1 MSPIITALKALYVA
15 LGGSLTDHYSD
26 IADNAP
32 VSAMVLT
39 PDLVRALSKLEIGGG
54 GGLPEVTDA
63 DNGDVLT
70 VVNGAW
76 AKAAASG
83 GAIYAHNLAIAYET
97 DDATENGRFGAT
109 ILSSSSTSL
118 TSTSDVIAALGAK
131 VVAADGTGT
140 NMDAGNDFA
149 IVGMAVVHSGSTNYL
164 DIQTISAETAYSGH
178 SYVDGTVTITDTVT
192 EI

>member
-1 MSPIITALKALYVA
+1 MSPIITALKALYVS

-39 PDLVRALSKLEIGGG
+39 PDLVKALSKLEIGGG

-70 VVNGAW
+70 VVDGEW

-83 GAIYAHNLAIAYET
+83 GAIYAHNLAIGWALEGDEVT
-97 DDATENGRFGAT
+97 GSFKAT
-109 ILSSSSTSL
+109 ILSSSSTAL
-118 TSTSDVIAALGAK
+118 TSASAVISALGSN
-131 VVAADGTGT
+131 VVAAKGMGHDDNSGE
-140 NMDAGNDFA
+140 DFN
-149 IVGMAVVHSGSTNYL
+149 IISMSVYTVGSTSYL
-164 DIQTISAETAYSGH
+164 GVAFIWTENGTTGSTS
-178 SYVDGTVTITDTVT
+178 VDGTVTITDTVT